1 MMLTT
6 YWTIGFNQYPFTFV
20 YMYLAIY
27 MTGQVAIALGL
38 IVSAAVESAQTGTS
52 ISILICIPALL
63 FGGFVATQE
72 QIPPSMRW
80 LAWILPIRYSFKCL
94 LIAEFEPRGMEY
106 VYLD

>member
-38 IVSAAVESAQTGTS
+38 IVSAAV
-52 ISILICIPALL
+52 
-63 FGGFVATQE
+63 
-72 QIPPSMRW
+72 
-80 LAWILPIRYSFKCL
+80 
-94 LIAEFEPRGMEY
+94 
-106 VYLD
+106 